1 MHLSLSFNHYQ
12 HIANFISS
20 NTLSTA
26 PWTVTQQ
33 RPEIIPTV
41 NISVSIIKRAVCAIK
56 NIKNIKTITLSYLK
70 NLTIIP
76 VSNIQIKFKFPYF
89 KIYIFYID
97 LIESGSKQ
105 GSYTSVSF
113 HTQVLPSTFKKIR
126 IVLRPMLNIY
136 ICKYVN
142 VYICLIIAQKG

>member
-56 NIKNIKTITLSYLK
+56 NIKNKNDNIILPKKPNNNSSLK
-70 NLTIIP
+70 YSDK
-76 VSNIQIKFKFPYF
+76 VQISLF
-89 KIYIFYID
+89 
-97 LIESGSKQ
+97 
-105 GSYTSVSF
+105 
-113 HTQVLPSTFKKIR
+113 
-126 IVLRPMLNIY
+126 
-136 ICKYVN
+136 
-142 VYICLIIAQKG
+142 